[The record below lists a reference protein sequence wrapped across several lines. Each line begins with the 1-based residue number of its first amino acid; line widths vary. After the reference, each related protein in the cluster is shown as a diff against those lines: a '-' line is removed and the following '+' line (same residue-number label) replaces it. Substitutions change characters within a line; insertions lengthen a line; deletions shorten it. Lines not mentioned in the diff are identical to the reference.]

1 MPPDDIHIA
10 LTLSTHGLSILF
22 IYNLLISSGQKAHM
36 ERLRGIRIGALVVAA
51 ILCALPAGAGP
62 DDATTSAVKRYFLA
76 EANARCNLLDGA
88 TAMAVTSGYVQAR
101 NALIRSTGGMQGLA
115 PYLSQARAA
124 AHSVACD
131 APQLL
136 SEAQAAANAYRAFAS
151 QPRLNLPG
159 ARAEWIGMRA
169 HGDEAAWR
177 LAQYQSNADAD
188 LALGLYGTL
197 SDNRFTVMADFHDG
211 ETPYAARL
219 IVRDPGMAPTGLI
232 GHPSQGLGDTVPLG
246 FGAGVLTFLAS
257 DSQETEA
264 LIKPHV
270 KVNLLGVSASGDH
283 VDAQGLVAVKRFD
296 FPSRAWRAIA
306 PLDPREDIV
315 IAFDFRAGTR
325 YARFEV
331 GDFITGLGYVRMP
344 SVYGKAL

>member
-1 MPPDDIHIA
+1 
-10 LTLSTHGLSILF
+10 
-22 IYNLLISSGQKAHM
+22 M
-36 ERLRGIRIGALVVAA
+36 ERLRGIRVGALVVAA
-51 ILCALPAGAGP
+51 ILCALPAGAGS
-62 DDATTSAVKRYFLA
+62 DDTTTTAVKRYFLA
-76 EANARCNLLDGA
+76 EANARCNLLDDA

-101 NALIRSTGGMQGLA
+101 NALIRSTGGMQGLS
-115 PYLSQARAA
+115 PYLGEARTA

-131 APQLL
+131 APQLV
-136 SEAQAAANAYRAFAS
+136 SEARAASDAYRAFAS
-151 QPRLNLPG
+151 QPRLSLPG
-159 ARAEWIGMRA
+159 ARAEWVGLRA
-169 HGDEAAWR
+169 HGDESAWR
-177 LAQYQSNADAD
+177 LAQYQSNTDAD

-219 IVRDPGMAPTGLI
+219 IVRDPAIAPAGLI
-232 GHPSQGLGDTVPLG
+232 GRTAELSDTIPLG
-246 FGAGVLTFLAS
+246 FGSGVRTFLAS

-283 VDAQGLVAVKRFD
+283 VGEQGPVAVKRFD

-306 PLDPREDIV
+306 PLDPREDII
-315 IAFDFRAGTR
+315 IAFDFRAGTK

-344 SVYGKAL
+344 TAYSKVL

>member
-1 MPPDDIHIA
+1 MERMRGMRLGA
-10 LTLSTHGLSILF
+10 
-22 IYNLLISSGQKAHM
+22 LISA
-36 ERLRGIRIGALVVAA
+36 AL
-51 ILCALPAGAGP
+51 LCAITSFSPAGAGS
-62 DDATTSAVKRYFLA
+62 DDATTTAVKRYFLA
-76 EANARCNLLDGA
+76 EANARCQLLDGA

-101 NALIRSTGGMQGLA
+101 NALIRSTGGMQSLT
-115 PYLSQARAA
+115 PYLGQARAA
-124 AHSVACD
+124 AQSVACD

-136 SEAQAAANAYRAFAS
+136 NEAAAAANAYRAFAT
-151 QPRLNLPG
+151 QTRLSLPG
-159 ARAEWIGMRA
+159 AHAEWIGTRA
-169 HGDEAAWR
+169 HGTEPGWR

-211 ETPYAARL
+211 EKPYAARL
-219 IVRDPGMAPTGLI
+219 IVRDPQVAQNGLI
-232 GHPSQGLGDTVPLG
+232 GRATGSLSDTIPLG
-246 FGAGVLTFLAS
+246 FGSGVRTFLAS

-264 LIKPHV
+264 EIKPRV
-270 KVNLLGVSASGDH
+270 RANLIGVSASGDY
-283 VDAQGLVAVKRFD
+283 VGDQGPVAVKRFD

-315 IAFDFRAGTR
+315 IAFDFRDGTQ

-344 SVYGKAL
+344 SVYGKSL